1 MFEVLNET
9 TTEIRTCVVHTV
21 WSVDHLLVF
30 TSFTAVSEFLV
41 DCLFLQEQERRKM
54 QEYENY
60 LKEKLQVD
68 EVVKK
73 IYEEDKR

>member
-9 TTEIRTCVVHTV
+9 TTEIRTCVIRTV
-21 WSVDHLLVF
+21 WSVDQLLVF